1 MKKGFIIAGVVLVLA
16 FAGSLVFLTMS
27 NKEYLNKNAKL
38 ADINYETDK
47 LNIYVFFG
55 STCPH
60 CEELLNYLDSIRK
73 DFGDMVRIYAFEVWE
88 NEENGQIMD
97 KFLSKF
103 GEETGSRSVPF
114 FIIGEED
121 FSGYSSSDGMEI
133 RETITNQYE
142 NLENLD
148 NYKSLLTSE

>member
-1 MKKGFIIAGVVLVLA
+1 MKKGLIIAGVVLVLA
-16 FAGSLVFLTMS
+16 FTGSLVFLAMS

-38 ADINYETDK
+38 SDINYETDK
-47 LNIYVFFG
+47 LNIYVFWG

-60 CEELLNYLDSIRK
+60 CEELFNYLDSIKK
-73 DFGDMVRIYAFEVWE
+73 DFGDMVRIYGFEVWD

-103 GEETGSRSVPF
+103 GKETGSRSVPF
-114 FIIGEED
+114 FIIGKED
-121 FSGYSSSDGMEI
+121 FSGYSSANGMEI
-133 RETITNQYE
+133 REAITKQYE

-148 NYKSLLTSE
+148 NYKSLLASE

>member
-16 FAGSLVFLTMS
+16 LTGSLVFLAMS

-38 ADINYETDK
+38 SDINYETDK
-47 LNIYVFFG
+47 LNIYVFWG

-60 CEELLNYLDSIRK
+60 CEELFNYLDSIKK
-73 DFGDMVRIYAFEVWE
+73 DFGDMVRIYGFEVWD

-103 GEETGSRSVPF
+103 GKETGSRSVPF
-114 FIIGEED
+114 FIIGKED
-121 FSGYSSSDGMEI
+121 FSGYSSANGMEI
-133 RETITNQYE
+133 REAITKQYE

-148 NYKSLLTSE
+148 NYKSLLASE